1 MKRIPIYRTAM
12 LALTV
17 LCSPLVMADPFTN
30 TVERANDRTQIATG
44 NVGVV
49 DARRDVDRLSDLI
62 MIWDEY
68 RLAGKEIAQKDTE
81 RMIAEE
87 LRRDLQ
93 ETSIKEDQADR
104 EVAQSGREVR
114 SSKREKRF
122 EPGHRRDDRR
132 DLRDDRRDRRDD
144 VRDEA
149 MMDQLLKEKTA
160 ISIDLRQLQQQID
173 SKKIGEKEAEAKML
187 TLFNQYLELS
197 RQEVA
202 LGIRELREDHREIRE
217 DRRET
222 REDIRR
228 N

>member
-1 MKRIPIYRTAM
+1 MNSHLKLIVKTM
-12 LALTV
+12 LIAGFSGSV
-17 LCSPLVMADPFTN
+17 AIADPITN
-30 TVERANDRTQIATG
+30 TVERANDRTQIAAG
-44 NVGVV
+44 KVGVA

-68 RLAGKEIAQKDTE
+68 RLTGKDAAQKDVA

-87 LRRDLQ
+87 LRRDLV

-104 EVAQSGREVR
+104 EVAQSGREIR

-122 EPGHRRDDRR
+122 EPGHKRDDRR

-160 ISIDLRQLQQQID
+160 VSKDLRVLQSQMDAKSI
-173 SKKIGEKEAEAKML
+173 SEKEAEAKML
-187 TLFNQYLELS
+187 ILFNQYLELS
-197 RQEVA
+197 RQEIA

>member
-1 MKRIPIYRTAM
+1 M

-17 LCSPLVMADPFTN
+17 LSSPLVMADPVTN
-30 TVERANDRTQIATG
+30 TVERANDRSQIAAG
-44 NVGVV
+44 KVGGV

-68 RLAGKEIAQKDTE
+68 RLAGKVIAQKDTE

-104 EVAQSGREVR
+104 EVAQSSREVR
-114 SSKREKRF
+114 SSKREKRY

-160 ISIDLRQLQQQID
+160 ISKDLRQLQQQID

-202 LGIRELREDHREIRE
+202 LGIRELREDQREIRE

>member
-1 MKRIPIYRTAM
+1 MKRPITLILVIM
-12 LALTV
+12 LMASV
-17 LCSPLVMADPFTN
+17 FSPLVIADPITN

-44 NVGVV
+44 KVGVA

-68 RLAGKEIAQKDTE
+68 RKAGKEVAQKDTE

-87 LRRDLQ
+87 LRRDLA

-104 EVAQSGREVR
+104 EVAQRGREVR
-114 SSKREKRF
+114 SSRREKRL
-122 EPGHRRDDRR
+122 EPGHTRDDRR

-144 VRDEA
+144 IRDEA

-160 ISIDLRQLQQQID
+160 ISSDLRTLQVQLD
-173 SKKIGEKEAEAKML
+173 AKKIGEKEAEAKML
-187 TLFNQYLELS
+187 VLFNQYLELS

-222 REDIRR
+222 REDFLRK
-228 N
+228 

>member
-1 MKRIPIYRTAM
+1 MKTKLKFIVRTM
-12 LALTV
+12 FLTGIAG
-17 LCSPLVMADPFTN
+17 SIAFADPVTN

-44 NVGVV
+44 KVGVA

-68 RLAGKEIAQKDTE
+68 RIAGKDAAQKDVE

-87 LRRDLQ
+87 LRRDLA

-104 EVAQSGREVR
+104 EVAQSGRDVR
-114 SSKREKRF
+114 SSWREKRF
-122 EPGHRRDDRR
+122 EPGHKRDDRR

-160 ISIDLRQLQQQID
+160 LTKDLRQLQID
-173 SKKIGEKEAEAKML
+173 IDAKKIGEKPAEEKML
-187 TLFNQYLELS
+187 NLFNQYLELS
-197 RQEVA
+197 RQEIA

-222 REDIRR
+222 REDVRR
-228 N
+228 P